1 MVDFD
6 GVADHGRDLLV
17 VFILSICVLFVH
29 LCLEIIDKGSLIAF
43 YFISF
48 HFIDEQSVY

>member
-6 GVADHGRDLLV
+6 GAADHGRDLLV

-29 LCLEIIDKGSLIAF
+29 LGFVMIDKGSLIAF

-48 HFIDEQSVY
+48 H